1 VKGIEGGTLVW
12 DHRLDHS
19 FPQPVT
25 SPSLPYLPSRRR
37 CICHCLVPVRLS
49 SRRPLA
55 GPIVC
60 MCLATHIVSSWFH
73 ILGSFFVS
81 FTSTKT
87 TQFLIQVIAQ
97 YPPPRPPLSY
107 HLLNHLAGYRVAF
120 YTRSLPSPPCIIIHG
135 RHFMFIHSTLTV
147 PIPRWRNSRGT
158 YLYISHYNI
167 TCASFRS
174 CRDWLALNHP
184 PEPIIIVR
192 DLDFAA

>member
-1 VKGIEGGTLVW
+1 MKGIEGGTLVW

-49 SRRPLA
+49 SRRSYSMYVPSNLYRLILVSYL
-55 GPIVC
+55 GFVFR
-60 MCLATHIVSSWFH
+60 LLHIHQNHNFSSKLSH
-73 ILGSFFVS
+73 NTLPS
-81 FTSTKT
+81 
-87 TQFLIQVIAQ
+87 
-97 YPPPRPPLSY
+97 RPPSPIIFSTISRATGLHST
-107 HLLNHLAGYRVAF
+107 HDHFPL
-120 YTRSLPSPPCIIIHG
+120 PPCIIIHG

-174 CRDWLALNHP
+174 CRDWASFEP
-184 PEPIIIVR
+184 PTRPHHHRER
-192 DLDFAA
+192 S